1 MYQVILCGNATLH
14 PLNNQKHKVIMKNI
28 TTVLLSSFTG
38 ISLLFSTAA
47 RAQNCTA
54 TASGNN
60 INVGAGQVVCV
71 TSNISNANV
80 DIASGGTLKVQV
92 GYTLSIQNF
101 NNFNGTLINNG
112 SLIAGNINFGNGGT
126 LVNNNQVTFNGT
138 PNFNGTGTITNN
150 QSGTITY
157 NATFTL
163 GNSSTINNNG
173 TIISTSGDV
182 SANQNTT
189 INNFGR
195 FEVRNGN
202 FNSNGTLNN
211 NGFFKVNNFINFN
224 GGNVNNN
231 CRFVVGNGFNNAS
244 VFVNDGLVWV
254 TNTTTG
260 KIQNNSGSWMN
271 TRKGQ
276 VRGHDFHN
284 NATLYGSG
292 SFYFTGD
299 TRQQGTFA
307 GSYSSPDSAI
317 KFYDASLTAPQVNG
331 SFFDFGIQGGNVVRP
346 ATMVPGDTIN
356 FNGTCAQQTFEI
368 VPLPLQLIT
377 FNAAAINKDVVLTW
391 ETAKEVNTQSFE
403 IEYST
408 NGSDWSSVGTV
419 AAAGSLENSYRFMH
433 YNATAAL
440 NLYRLKMSDIDGRF
454 SYSPVKSVARDMATD
469 KEFSVYP
476 NPFSDRLSIRF
487 NEARGGVMQA
497 LVTDLSGKVL
507 LQSRLNAGNGSLEL
521 GRLPGGIYFL
531 SIRDEANGALLF
543 TKKIIKN

>member
-1 MYQVILCGNATLH
+1 
-14 PLNNQKHKVIMKNI
+14 MKKI
-28 TTVLLSSFTG
+28 TTVLLSSFTS
-38 ISLLFSTAA
+38 ISLLFSTSSQ
-47 RAQNCTA
+47 AQNCTA

-80 DIASGGTLKVQV
+80 DIASGGTLKVEN

-112 SLIAGNINFGNGGT
+112 TLIAGNINFGNGGT
-126 LVNNNQVTFNGT
+126 LINNSQVTFNGT
-138 PNFNGTGTITNN
+138 PNFNGTGVITNN
-150 QSGTITY
+150 QAGTITH

-163 GNSSTINNNG
+163 SNSSTINNNG
-173 TIISTSGDV
+173 IVISTSGDV

-189 INNFGR
+189 INNYGR

-260 KIQNNSGSWMN
+260 KIQNNAGSWMN
-271 TRKGQ
+271 TMRGL

-284 NATLYGSG
+284 NATLSGSG

-307 GSYSSPDSAI
+307 GSYNHPDSFI
-317 KFYDASLTAPQVNG
+317 KFYDASLTAPQVTG
-331 SFFDFGIQGGNVVRP
+331 SFFDFGMQGGNVVRP
-346 ATMVPGDTIN
+346 ATMVPGDTTS

-368 VPLPLQLIT
+368 VPLPLQLVA
-377 FNAAAINKDVVLTW
+377 FNASAINSDVVLTW
-391 ETAKEVNTQSFE
+391 ETAKEVNTKAFE
-403 IEYST
+403 IEYSS
-408 NGSDWSSVGTV
+408 NGNQWTTVGTV
-419 AAAGSLENSYRFMH
+419 AATGKLENNYRFTH
-433 YNATAAL
+433 YSATAQL
-440 NLYRLKMSDIDGRF
+440 NLYRLKMTDIDGRF
-454 SYSPVKSVARDMATD
+454 SYSPVRSVSRDAASHN
-469 KEFSVYP
+469 EFSVYP
-476 NPFSDRLSIRF
+476 NPFSDRLSIRI
-487 NEARGGVMQA
+487 NESKGGAAMQA
-497 LVTDLSGKVL
+497 QVTDLSGKVL
-507 LQSRLNAGNGSLEL
+507 LNSALNAGNTSLEL

-531 SIRDEANGALLF
+531 IIRDANNGALLF
-543 TKKIIKN
+543 NKKIIKN